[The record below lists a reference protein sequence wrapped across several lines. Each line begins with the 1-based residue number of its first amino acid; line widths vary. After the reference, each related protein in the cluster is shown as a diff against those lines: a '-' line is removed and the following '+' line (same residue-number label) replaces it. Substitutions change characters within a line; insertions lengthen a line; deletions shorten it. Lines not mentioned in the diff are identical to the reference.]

1 MNIKK
6 AQMIT
11 ALRWRLSH
19 IGFGNEYNDII
30 AQIKT
35 LLEDPET
42 ETKGPRGP
50 SQQGEHTI

>member
-19 IGFGNEYNDII
+19 IGYGDEYNDII
-30 AQIKT
+30 DQIKT

-42 ETKGPRGP
+42 EIKAAQEE
-50 SQQGEHTI
+50 SCI